1 MTSAILRAFF
11 FATLAAGPA
20 TPALADLDT
29 APAAEAEEEYEFGVL
44 FDAPGVEETYY
55 TCIACHSERIVA
67 QQGLTR
73 DRWDDVL
80 VWMVEEQGMYE
91 IDEPDRSAILD
102 YLATYYNEDRPNF
115 PGHLP
120 SRRVF
125 GLR

>member
-1 MTSAILRAFF
+1 MTFAISRTLF
-11 FATLAAGPA
+11 FATLAAGLA
-20 TPALADLDT
+20 TPVLADLDT

-44 FDAPGVEETYY
+44 FDAPGVEETFY
-55 TCIACHSERIVA
+55 TCTACHSERIVA

-73 DRWDDVL
+73 DGWDEVL

-91 IDEPDRSAILD
+91 IDDPDRSTILD

-120 SRRVF
+120 SHRVSDF
-125 GLR
+125 R